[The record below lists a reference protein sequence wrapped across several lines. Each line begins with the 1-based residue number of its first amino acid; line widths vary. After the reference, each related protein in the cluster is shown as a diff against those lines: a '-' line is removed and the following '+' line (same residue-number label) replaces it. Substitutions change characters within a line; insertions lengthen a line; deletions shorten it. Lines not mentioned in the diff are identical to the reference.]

1 MSKDTIEKHQRT
13 EHKAERR
20 AELRPAAVESAT
32 VFGCDRLG
40 LGSYGCPANAAQRS
54 PNGLGAKFPTQR
66 NREFLRRNR
75 EFERKNREFDRL

>member
-54 PNGLGAKFPTQR
+54 PFIQWTWSEIPYATEQGIFAKEQGI
-66 NREFLRRNR
+66 
-75 EFERKNREFDRL
+75 